1 MKKDFM
7 TIFATN
13 FFRVHKLGKG
23 FFFLLFTFFVT
34 NPVCSQSYTLNEI
47 IEYAQKNS
55 PEAIRIETAKE
66 NKYWQWRT
74 YKSNYKPQLVLNS
87 EFPYQN
93 RNIPVLQDDGSIV
106 YRRVNQSEATVD
118 ISLEQN
124 ISLTG
129 GKLFLSSDL
138 SRVDNFD
145 GNMHSYSNSPFYIGI
160 EQPVFRFNELKW
172 MNKIEPLK
180 YEESQ
185 REFIENNER
194 IAYNTAYHF
203 FNLLIAQINLRIA
216 NANLQ
221 TADTIFKTGQEKYAM
236 GKISRNELLQLK
248 FGVITAQKSKSK
260 AMLSRE
266 TSQLELSSYTGLL
279 VTETATLAIPDKI
292 HHFFID
298 DSMAVE
304 KALEN
309 SQRSLAFKREV
320 LEAQRDLVKAKRESG
335 LNANLQLSYG
345 TTNVANDVTSLYREP
360 QTLQTVNIGLSI
372 PILDWGRA
380 KAKRETALANLKLA
394 EHTVEQ
400 DRINFRQEI
409 ITQVEY
415 FSMLQGFIEYTR
427 DANQTA
433 TERYEIARLRYIAED
448 ISLTE
453 YNIALEQKD
462 YARQDYITALRD
474 YWVTYYTIRI
484 LTLHDFENNRQLST
498 IN

>member
-1 MKKDFM
+1 MKKVFLNIY
-7 TIFATN
+7 TAN
-13 FFRVHKLGKG
+13 FSKVSNFGKG
-23 FFFLLFTFFVT
+23 FFFLLLTFLAT
-34 NPVCSQSYTLNEI
+34 NPVFCQSYTLDQI
-47 IEYAQKNS
+47 IEYAQNNS
-55 PEAIRIETAKE
+55 PEALRIETAKE

-87 EFPYQN
+87 TFPYQN
-93 RNIPVLQDDGSIV
+93 KNVPILQDDGSIV
-106 YRRVNQSEATVD
+106 YRKINQSEALVD

-129 GKLFLSSDL
+129 GKLYLSSDL
-138 SRVDNFD
+138 SRLDDFGAD
-145 GNMHSYSNSPFYIGI
+145 IYSYSSSPFYIGL
-160 EQPVFRFNELKW
+160 EQPIFGFNDLKW

-185 REFIENNER
+185 REFVENNER
-194 IAYNTAYHF
+194 IAYNTAYRF

-221 TADTIFKTGQEKYAM
+221 TADTIYKTGQEKYAL

-266 TSQLELSSYTGLL
+266 SSRLELSSYTGLQF
-279 VTETATLAIPDKI
+279 TETVTLEIPDQI
-292 HHFFID
+292 SYFFID
-298 DSMAVE
+298 DTIAVK

-309 SQRSLAFKREV
+309 SQRSVAFKREV
-320 LEAQRDLVKAKRESG
+320 LEAQRDLVKAKRESS
-335 LNANLQLSYG
+335 LNAGLQLSYG
-345 TTNVANDVTSLYREP
+345 TTNVANDLTSVYRDP
-360 QTLQTVNIGLSI
+360 QTLQIVNIGLSI

-380 KAKRETALANLKLA
+380 KSKRETALANLKLT

-400 DRINFRQEI
+400 DKINFRQEI

-415 FSMLQGFIEYTR
+415 FSMLQSFIEYTLEA
-427 DANQTA
+427 DQTA
-433 TERYEIARLRYIAED
+433 AERYEIARLRYIASD

-474 YWVTYYTIRI
+474 YWVTYFTIRI
-484 LTLHDFENNRQLST
+484 LTLHDFENNKQLFT

>member
-1 MKKDFM
+1 MKEVLLK
-7 TIFATN
+7 IYVAN
-13 FFRVHKLGKG
+13 
-23 FFFLLFTFFVT
+23 FFLLLTFFAANAVLG
-34 NPVCSQSYTLNEI
+34 QSYTLSEI
-47 IEYAQKNS
+47 IEYAQNNS
-55 PEAIRIETAKE
+55 PEALKIKTVKE

-87 EFPYQN
+87 NFPYQN
-93 RNIPVLQDDGSIV
+93 KNIPVLQNDGSIV

-118 ISLEQN
+118 VSLEQN

-129 GKLFLSSDL
+129 GKLYLSSDL
-138 SRVDNFD
+138 SRFD
-145 GNMHSYSNSPFYIGI
+145 DFDANMHSYSTSPFYIGI
-160 EQPVFRFNELKW
+160 EQPVFSFNELKW
-172 MNKIEPLK
+172 MNRIEPLK

-185 REFIENNER
+185 REFIENNEQ
-194 IAYNTAYHF
+194 IAYNTAYRF

-216 NANLQ
+216 NSNLQ
-221 TADTIFKTGQEKYAM
+221 TADTIYKTGQKKYNM

-248 FGVITAQKSKSK
+248 FGVITALKSKSK
-260 AMLSRE
+260 AILSRE
-266 TSQLELSSYTGLL
+266 TSQLELSSYTGLPVNEM
-279 VTETATLAIPDKI
+279 VTLGIPDQI
-292 HHFFID
+292 DYFFID
-298 DSMAVE
+298 DSIAVE

-320 LEAQRDLVKAKRESG
+320 LEAQRDVVKAKRESG
-335 LNANLQLSYG
+335 LNADLQLSYG
-345 TTNVANDVTSLYREP
+345 TTNVANDVTSLYKNP
-360 QTLQTVNIGLSI
+360 QALQTVNIGLSI

-380 KAKRETALANLKLA
+380 KSKRETALANLKLT

-400 DRINFRQEI
+400 DKINFRQEI
-409 ITQVEY
+409 ITQVDN
-415 FSMLQGFIEYTR
+415 FSMLQDFIEYTKEA
-427 DANQTA
+427 DQTA
-433 TERYEIARLRYIAED
+433 AERYEIARLRYIAND

-484 LTLHDFENNRQLST
+484 LTLHDFENNKQLLT